1 MLEMFTGKRP
11 TDNIFK
17 DGLDLHNFVDKMNFP
32 EQVMMITY
40 PSLGKETRRVLEPGD
55 HIVIRVNN
63 NDRDLIESLV
73 SIFRIGIKCSSTL
86 PKDRMNMNEAV
97 RELFH
102 IKVALFGS

>member
-1 MLEMFTGKRP
+1 MFTGKRP

-40 PSLGKETRRVLEPGD
+40 PSLGEETRRVLEPGD

-102 IKVALFGS
+102 IKIALFGS